1 MKQIIRVDNT
11 YAAVENA
18 QRLVSEHVVE
28 WWSHHYH
35 DTGQLDYG
43 LDKHVAGK
51 ALTFSHRLELDGSN
65 SSKIDLPEG
74 VLAEAC
80 CVGDTDGFDDTQRC
94 GFQVRIYD
102 RRVDGDDV
110 LVVSGSIH
118 DNPDDIMDRLRNAD
132 SFPTNR

>member
-1 MKQIIRVDNT
+1 MQTIHVDNL

-18 QRLVSEHVVE
+18 QRRVSEHVVDE
-28 WWSHHYH
+28 CHYNFP
-35 DTGQLDYG
+35 
-43 LDKHVAGK
+43 DKGI
-51 ALTFSHRLELDGSN
+51 TFSHRLELDGSN

-74 VLAEAC
+74 VLAEAY

-102 RRVDGDDV
+102 RRVDDDDV

-118 DNPDDIMDRLRNAD
+118 DNPDDIMDRLRAVE
-132 SFPTNR
+132 

>member
-1 MKQIIRVDNT
+1 MQTIHVDNT

-18 QRLVSEHVVE
+18 QRRVSEHVVDE
-28 WWSHHYH
+28 WYKRHYH
-35 DTGQLDYG
+35 FP
-43 LDKHVAGK
+43 DKGN
-51 ALTFSHRLELDGSN
+51 LTFSHRLELDGSN

-74 VLAEAC
+74 VLAEAYC
-80 CVGDTDGFDDTQRC
+80 DGDTDSWDATQRC

-118 DNPDDIMDRLRNAD
+118 DNPDDIMDRLRNED